1 VKTGKKILQ
10 DLKTGATDVSGL
22 SHIHHTLAGA
32 ARQNSGMR
40 FLVAL

>member
-1 VKTGKKILQ
+1 MKMDLQ
-10 DLKTGATDVSGL
+10 DLKARTSEMSRLWHDY
-22 SHIHHTLAGA
+22 HTLAGA